1 MGGSTLPTASTAGYT
16 RLRHASGTFVACE
29 CLAAWLPVLERLAL
43 ARGYIKFNLDIIQ
56 LTGGNP
62 LSADTHSK
70 GGAFDLWQFDERI
83 VALCREMGAPAT
95 WMRPWTNN
103 HHTHG
108 VLSGCIHNAPA
119 YYQVTAQRAGYNGL
133 GVGGRA
139 GKDTHPDPS
148 TYRTWKQGIA
158 WAEAEIAKIAAAKAA
173 AEKAAADLAK
183 QAELERMKEFVMAL
197 SSSQQDTI
205 YAAAQ
210 RTLGRD
216 PQRYMAYNKELGRW
230 TSVPE
235 GTPGS
240 RPSPSLDSLDGQT
253 LRNDMNTIRNDIAS
267 LAAKQAADTAAILA
281 AIGQIACGGGTPID
295 INAIREAAS
304 AGVADA
310 LGEGLDF
317 TVSAAPKAA

>member
-1 MGGSTLPTASTAGYT
+1 VGGSTLPTASTTGYT

-70 GGAFDLWQFDERI
+70 GGAFDLWQFDKRI
-83 VALCREMGAPAT
+83 VALAREMGAPAT

-103 HHTHG
+103 NHTHG

-119 YYQVTAQRAGYNGL
+119 YYQVTAQRAGYDGL

-139 GKDTHPDPS
+139 GKDTHPAPS

-158 WAEAEIAKIAAAKAA
+158 WAEAEIKKIE
-173 AEKAAADLAK
+173 AEKAAAALAK
-183 QAELERMKEFVMAL
+183 QAEIERMQEFIVSL
-197 SSSQQDTI
+197 SKSQQDLI
-205 YAAAQ
+205 YAAAE

-230 TSVPE
+230 TSVPK

-253 LRNDMNTIRNDIAS
+253 LRNDIAG

-281 AIGQIACGGGTPID
+281 AIGQLALGNGTPID
-295 INAIREAAS
+295 LNAIREAAS

-310 LGEGLDF
+310 LGNGLDF
-317 TVSAAPKAA
+317 TVTASRRAA